1 MVNRVLSHLQ
11 LELGLERGILSLKV
25 SLGSTFYRL
34 SDRMGTGRTFQY
46 ANSECVVNQDC
57 TWTHISRI
65 LLFGKGTLQSFDSH
79 PSLVFYEFEN
89 IFKVVLL
96 IISES

>member
-57 TWTHISRI
+57 TWTHIAGYYYLARVPFS
-65 LLFGKGTLQSFDSH
+65 
-79 PSLVFYEFEN
+79 P
-89 IFKVVLL
+89 L
-96 IISES
+96 IVIQV